1 MTRAALLLVLQA
13 AALFAGP
20 LVVGPAAA
28 AGTVYF
34 LARRT
39 SRGRLLLG
47 AGMFAAFFAVLCLA
61 GMIES
66 ALGVSIP
73 DFGRYALLTLRGYA
87 SFLAVL
93 SGMTM
98 FTLAEVLCFLKAIR
112 IPGYI
117 LTMIYLMVND
127 LEVFNRLAG
136 ETLRSVR
143 ARGAGLDRRD
153 RIRLTI
159 HAAKSFVVFV
169 AVKFRYRHEHILARG
184 LSLDLP
190 LDDWRARERLR
201 QSG

>member
-1 MTRAALLLVLQA
+1 MRAALLLILQA

-28 AGTVYF
+28 AGTAFF
-34 LARRT
+34 LFRRA
-39 SRGRLLLG
+39 SRGRLFLG
-47 AGMFAAFFAVLCLA
+47 AGMFAAFFAVLCFA
-61 GMIES
+61 GLIES

-73 DFGRYALLTLRGYA
+73 DFGRFALLTLRGYA
-87 SFLAVL
+87 SFLAAL
-93 SGMTM
+93 WGMTM

-112 IPGYI
+112 VPGYI
-117 LTMIYLMVND
+117 LTMTYLMVND
-127 LEVFNRLAG
+127 LEVFTRLAG
-136 ETLRSVR
+136 ETRQSVR
-143 ARGAGLDRRD
+143 CRGAGLGRRD
-153 RIRLTI
+153 RIKLTV
-159 HAAKSFVVFV
+159 HAAKSFVIFA

>member
-1 MTRAALLLVLQA
+1 MRAALLLVVQA
-13 AALFAGP
+13 AVLFAGP

-28 AGTVYF
+28 AGTVVF

-47 AGMFAAFFAVLCLA
+47 AGIFAAFFAVLGIA
-61 GMIES
+61 GLTES
-66 ALGVSIP
+66 VLGLSIP

-87 SFLAVL
+87 SFLIVL
-93 SGMTM
+93 IGMTM
-98 FTLAEVLCFLKAIR
+98 FTLLEVLCFLKTIR

-127 LEVFNRLAG
+127 LDVFNRLAG
-136 ETLRSVR
+136 ETRRSVR
-143 ARGAGLDRRD
+143 SRGAGLGRRD
-153 RIRLTI
+153 RIKLTV
-159 HAAKSFVVFV
+159 HAAKSFVIFA
-169 AVKFRYRHEHILARG
+169 AVKFRFRHEHLLARG

-190 LDDWRARERLR
+190 LDDWRAHERLR